1 MTKGLASIGIALLT
15 LGSSAAWAATPTAAI
30 EVFLE
35 KKRVE
40 IDIEDLPV
48 SVSKELAASYAGAEV
63 LKAYKWLDDNGD
75 IMGYEVLLKTEAG
88 ELTVKYGP
96 NGEPAK

>member
-1 MTKGLASIGIALLT
+1 MIKAIVSVGLALLT
-15 LGSSAAWAATPTAAI
+15 LGSSAAWAATPKATI
-30 EVFLE
+30 EGRLE

-40 IDIEDLPV
+40 IKIEDLPV

-63 LKAYKWLDDNGD
+63 LKAYKWVDEKGD
-75 IMGYEVLLKTEAG
+75 IIGYEVVLKTEAN